1 MIESKNK
8 DTLSYIYGPVPSRR
22 LGFSLGIDIIPFKAC
37 SFNCIYCQL
46 GPTFSLTLKRKA
58 FYRSS
63 EILAQIKKVLLSGKR
78 IDYITFSG
86 SGEPTINS
94 ALGNLIREIKKIT
107 SIPVAVLTN
116 SSLLSLKSVRDALKA
131 ADLVVPSLDAAT
143 QDILDKINRP
153 HPPLKIKKIIE
164 GLKEFRKEFKGDVW
178 LEIMLVKGVNDSRD
192 HLRKLKQV
200 IEEIKP
206 DKIQLNTVVRPPAE
220 KSAKALS
227 SEELEKARKI
237 LGEKSEIIAKFDK
250 KEQKLPSENLKS
262 LLLSMIQR
270 RPVTLA
276 DLSTSTGKNKNEIIK
291 YLNFLLKEG
300 KIQVVE
306 HKGLKYFE
314 SRKL

>member
-1 MIESKNK
+1 M
-8 DTLSYIYGPVPSRR
+8 
-22 LGFSLGIDIIPFKAC
+22 
-37 SFNCIYCQL
+37 